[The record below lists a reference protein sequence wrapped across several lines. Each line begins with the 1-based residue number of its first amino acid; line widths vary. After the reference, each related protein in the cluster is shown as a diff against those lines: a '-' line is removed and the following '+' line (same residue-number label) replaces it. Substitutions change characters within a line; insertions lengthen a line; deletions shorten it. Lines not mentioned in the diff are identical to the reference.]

1 MLISNITEGLIF
13 SIMVLGIYISY
24 KILDFPDLTVDGSF
38 ALGAAVISS
47 SLMSGIPLG
56 ISLMLTVLAGSLAG
70 FVTGYIHTKFE
81 ITNLLSGILVMIG
94 LYSINLRIMGRANVN
109 LFSVHHLFS
118 SGNEFYIIL
127 CVVLGIKLI
136 IDLFFKTKMG
146 FIVRLI
152 GDNPNLIETLGLD
165 AKKYKIIGLMI
176 SNSLVA
182 LSGALLAQYQGF
194 ADISMGTGMLVIGL
208 ASIILG
214 ETIFRKFSM
223 VKLTTAAIVGSV
235 VYRYVL
241 ALSLKLGFAPSDL
254 KLLTAVI
261 LLSILV
267 LNKREIKI
275 PNFTFKKIKE
285 VKSSCS
291 NLEI

>member
-1 MLISNITEGLIF
+1 MLISTITEGLIF

-47 SLMSGIPLG
+47 SLISGIPLG
-56 ISLMLTVLAGSLAG
+56 ISLILTVFAGSLAG
-70 FVTGYIHTKFE
+70 LCTGYIHTKFE

-109 LFSVHHLFS
+109 LFSVDHLFS
-118 SGNEFYIIL
+118 RGNEFYIIL
-127 CVVLGIKLI
+127 CTVLGIKLI
-136 IDLFFKTKMG
+136 IDFFFKTKMG
-146 FIVRLI
+146 FIVRLV
-152 GDNPNLIETLGLD
+152 GDNPNLIGTLGLD

-182 LSGALLAQYQGF
+182 LSGGLLAQYQGF

-223 VKLTTAAIVGSV
+223 VKLTTAAIVGSM

-261 LLSILV
+261 LLGILV

-275 PNFTFKKIKE
+275 LNFSFKRIKE

>member
-1 MLISNITEGLIF
+1 MLISTITEGLIF

-47 SLMSGIPLG
+47 SLISGIPLG
-56 ISLMLTVLAGSLAG
+56 ISLILTVLAGSLAG
-70 FVTGYIHTKFE
+70 LCTGYIHTKFE

-109 LFSVHHLFS
+109 LFSVDHLFS

-127 CVVLGIKLI
+127 CIVLGIKLI
-136 IDLFFKTKMG
+136 IDFFFKTKMG
-146 FIVRLI
+146 FIVKLV
-152 GDNPNLIETLGLD
+152 GDNPNLIGTLGLD

-182 LSGALLAQYQGF
+182 LSGGLLAQYQGF

-223 VKLTTAAIVGSV
+223 VKLTTAAIVGSM

-275 PNFTFKKIKE
+275 LNFSFKRIKE
-285 VKSSCS
+285 VKTSCS
-291 NLEI
+291 NLEM